1 MGIGNWELGIG
12 NWELGI
18 GNWELGIGNWELGI
32 GNCFFFSLSPHP
44 PIPVSPRLPIPIN
57 ISNPTVSFPLA
68 LEPYFLL

>member
-32 GNCFFFSLSPHP
+32 GNWELGIGADVLDALDEDQPVLMRLSLSA
-44 PIPVSPRLPIPIN
+44 
-57 ISNPTVSFPLA
+57 VSFLS
-68 LEPYFLL
+68 EG